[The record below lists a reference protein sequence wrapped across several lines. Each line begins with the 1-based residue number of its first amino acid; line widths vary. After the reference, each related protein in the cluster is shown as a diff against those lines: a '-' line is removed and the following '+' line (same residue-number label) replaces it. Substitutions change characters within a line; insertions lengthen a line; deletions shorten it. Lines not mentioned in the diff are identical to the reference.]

1 MTPKTKS
8 ILINVLVV
16 LAGIIIGSIV
26 NMFII
31 NNGGKVIPLP
41 EGVDPN
47 DIESIKKNIQL
58 YEAKHFV
65 MPFLAHALGTLV
77 GAFLV
82 AKFAVSHNYKLALG
96 IGFFFLLGG
105 IAAAS
110 MIGTPLIPTAVD
122 LVFAYL
128 PMAWIGTRLA
138 NVN

>member
-1 MTPKTKS
+1 MTPKTKN
-8 ILINVLVV
+8 ILINVLAV

-26 NMFII
+26 NMFIV
-31 NNGGKVIPLP
+31 NNSANVIPLP

-47 DIESIKKNIQL
+47 DVESIKKNIQL
-58 YEAKHFV
+58 YEAKHYV

-82 AKFAVSHNYKLALG
+82 AKFAASHNYKLALG

-128 PMAWIGTRLA
+128 PMAWIGAKMA
-138 NVN
+138 NAN